1 MPDCYALDHRE
12 RHILCAQDHLH
23 HDHLKRDTGDALMRL
38 LLALIFTFG
47 VISAAVYAIGEADR
61 RPAPWHISEIN
72 R

>member
-1 MPDCYALDHRE
+1 
-12 RHILCAQDHLH
+12 
-23 HDHLKRDTGDALMRL
+23 MRL